1 MASFREQM
9 QRLADNIA
17 RSRTERK
24 AFLESNQKECSRM
37 RRELSDQRKQ
47 MKMELAQEA
56 KTLGKQLATFKRDNQ
71 KEVQRTLRDLRNTRL
86 RDSRNS
92 KAQLKQEILRNR
104 REIARFLRQ
113 NNSDRKR
120 SARHQDRASAATIQS
135 IRSQVQRIRS
145 ETKRMTKTLSRDRSD
160 ARQIWLRLRNKTTSR
175 RDITPSPQISEPSLN
190 GSVETVSSL
199 ESVAVSVRIPDLPL
213 PPVMV
218 PQGVS

>member
-24 AFLESNQKECSRM
+24 AFLDSNQKECTRM
-37 RRELSDQRKQ
+37 RRELSVQRKQ
-47 MKMELAQEA
+47 VKMELAQDA

-71 KEVQRTLRDLRNTRL
+71 KDVQRTLRDLRNTRL
-86 RDSRNS
+86 RDSQNS

-160 ARQIWLRLRNKTTSR
+160 ARQIWLRLRNTTNSR
-175 RDITPSPQISEPSLN
+175 RDTTPASQISEPLLN
-190 GSVETVSSL
+190 ESAEILSSP
-199 ESVAVSVRIPDLPL
+199 ESVTAPVRVPDLPL

>member
-24 AFLESNQKECSRM
+24 AFLDSNQKECTRM

-47 MKMELAQEA
+47 MKMELAQDA
-56 KTLGKQLATFKRDNQ
+56 KVLGKQLATFKRDNQ
-71 KEVQRTLRDLRNTRL
+71 KDVQRTLRDLKNTRL

-92 KAQLKQEILRNR
+92 KAQLKQEILRNK

-135 IRSQVQRIRS
+135 VRSQVQRIRS
-145 ETKRMTKTLSRDRSD
+145 ETRRMTKNLSRDRSD
-160 ARQIWLRLRNKTTSR
+160 ARQIWLRLRNTTTSR
-175 RDITPSPQISEPSLN
+175 RDNTPAPQINEPLMNESAEILSSPESLT
-190 GSVETVSSL
+190 STVR
-199 ESVAVSVRIPDLPL
+199 VPDLPL

>member
-24 AFLESNQKECSRM
+24 AFLDSNQKACTRM

-47 MKMELAQEA
+47 IKMELAQDA
-56 KTLGKQLATFKRDNQ
+56 KVLGKQLAIFKRDNQ
-71 KEVQRTLRDLRNTRL
+71 KDVQRTLRDLKNTRL

-92 KAQLKQEILRNR
+92 KALLKQEILRNK

-135 IRSQVQRIRS
+135 VRSQVQRIRS
-145 ETKRMTKTLSRDRSD
+145 ETRRMTRTLSRDRSD
-160 ARQIWLRLRNKTTSR
+160 AREIWLRLRNTTISR
-175 RDITPSPQISEPSLN
+175 RDTTPMSQTNEPLLN
-190 GSVETVSSL
+190 KSAEILSIPGGVTATVR
-199 ESVAVSVRIPDLPL
+199 VPDLPL